1 MLDITNYYRFR
12 VGWGIGM
19 GLGVGAY
26 FCFVFVG
33 FFCLF
38 FSRLF
43 KAVGFFINHCGTGG
57 GGRAGLLII

>member
-12 VGWGIGM
+12 VGWGIGV
-19 GLGVGAY
+19 GWGVGAY
-26 FCFVFVG
+26 FFFVCLFV
-33 FFCLF
+33 CLF
-38 FSRLF
+38 FSHLF